1 MYFLFLF
8 IVDPN
13 ALYIV
18 EPLKFS
24 PEKKVI
30 FCFFLS
36 VMVGYVVVDEEIGLN
51 GLL

>member
-1 MYFLFLF
+1 MFNHSIIYFTSAFYFFLL

-24 PEKKVI
+24 PEKKVM

-36 VMVGYVVVDEEIGLN
+36 VLVGCVQ
-51 GLL
+51 